1 MQGGDVR
8 GAEAGAG
15 SWYPSLHSW
24 LELSLGIRALRT
36 GPSPVLARALARPLS
51 TARAASLRI
60 ERVRLPEQTT
70 GCAVGPVHFVHLVVR
85 SQQVAGRARTEGAG
99 ALHTGPAHCP
109 QLAARTSSR
118 RYPAAVTGKD
128 LVPST

>member
-1 MQGGDVR
+1 MGGQLVPVP
-8 GAEAGAG
+8 AFVAGAFPG
-15 SWYPSLHSW
+15 HPGAPH
-24 LELSLGIRALRT
+24 RAVASPGA
-36 GPSPVLARALARPLS
+36 GPGA
-51 TARAASLRI
+51 TAEHGPRGSLRI